1 MCPELSKSMGPCR
14 EGVTGSS
21 MLYDWALGQTEHLL
35 YTKLTAHFIKNLS
48 LYKLVSYNE
57 IVTIF
62 RRNKLNYIW
71 NINK

>member
-1 MCPELSKSMGPCR
+1 MPFAEERSYTANFAG
-14 EGVTGSS
+14 
-21 MLYDWALGQTEHLL
+21 AL
-35 YTKLTAHFIKNLS
+35 YTKLTDHFITLKNLS

-62 RRNKLNYIW
+62 RRNKLIYIW

>member
-1 MCPELSKSMGPCR
+1 MPFAEERSETTNFAG
-14 EGVTGSS
+14 
-21 MLYDWALGQTEHLL
+21 AL
-35 YTKLTAHFIKNLS
+35 YTKLTDHFIKNLS